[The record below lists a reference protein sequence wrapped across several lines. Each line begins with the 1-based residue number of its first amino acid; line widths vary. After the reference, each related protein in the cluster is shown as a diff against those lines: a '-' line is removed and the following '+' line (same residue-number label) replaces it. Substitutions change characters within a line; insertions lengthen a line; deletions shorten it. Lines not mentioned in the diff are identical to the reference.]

1 MAVRQW
7 RQSDW
12 PVSPFLAIPDPA
24 TANQNRLANG
34 CELRKHPSLTK
45 IYCLDETLLA
55 GFGYTLD
62 QSGSG
67 SRVKFEHG
75 QYASIYMHK
84 PHPSPVLKP
93 YQIDVVI
100 DTLRQEGLL

>member
-1 MAVRQW
+1 MGAYLSVIKCPLNKSR
-7 RQSDW
+7 
-12 PVSPFLAIPDPA
+12 VSGVGY
-24 TANQNRLANG
+24 RLSTQG
-34 CELRKHPSLTK
+34 RS
-45 IYCLDETLLA
+45 
-55 GFGYTLD
+55 
-62 QSGSG
+62 SG
-67 SRVKFEHG
+67 SRVKFE

>member
-1 MAVRQW
+1 MSKHEKLVVRLKS
-7 RQSDW
+7 RPKDFTFRE
-12 PVSPFLAIPDPA
+12 VSA
-24 TANQNRLANG
+24 
-34 CELRKHPSLTK
+34 
-45 IYCLDETLLA
+45 LLA

-62 QSGSG
+62 QGGSG
-67 SRVKFEHG
+67 SRVKFEHE

-100 DTLRQEGLL
+100 DTLKQEGFL

>member
-1 MAVRQW
+1 MGKHEKL
-7 RQSDW
+7 
-12 PVSPFLAIPDPA
+12 LAKL
-24 TANQNRLANG
+24 TS
-34 CELRKHPSLTK
+34 HPKDFTFQ
-45 IYCLDETLLA
+45 EVTTLLA
-55 GFGYTLD
+55 GFGYALN

-75 QYASIYMHK
+75 QHASIYMHK

-100 DTLRQEGLL
+100 DTLRQEGFL

>member
-1 MAVRQW
+1 MGKHEKL
-7 RQSDW
+7 
-12 PVSPFLAIPDPA
+12 LAKLKSRPKDF
-24 TANQNRLANG
+24 TFQ
-34 CELRKHPSLTK
+34 EVT
-45 IYCLDETLLA
+45 TLLA

-62 QSGSG
+62 QGGSG
-67 SRVKFEHG
+67 SRVKFEHE
-75 QYASIYMHK
+75 QHISIYMHK